1 MTKKKIGITD
11 TSKVERYVEWFSNED
26 LGGDVEVVVLKKN
39 SEEYTTCSGIVLS
52 GGVDVHPSLYDGDED
67 YPNADPFDL
76 DRDEFE
82 TKVYEFARNKKVPV
96 LAICRGMQLV
106 NVVEGG
112 TLIQDLGEGNAI
124 HRKEGGVDKVH
135 IVDVDSRT
143 FLGDVT
149 GAMMSNV
156 NSAHHQAVD
165 PQAIGRALTPNAFSR
180 DGTVE
185 GLEYKDKVGK
195 GFFLAVQWHPERM
208 EDRET
213 NLLSKPLKKAFISAV
228 RAF

>member
-11 TSKVERYVEWFSNED
+11 TSKVERYVEWFTKED
-26 LGGDVEVVVLKKN
+26 LGDDVEVVVLKKG
-39 SEEYTTCSGIVLS
+39 SDEFKHCSGIVLS

-82 TKVYEFARNKKVPV
+82 SEVYEFARGKKIPI

-112 TLIQDLGEGNAI
+112 TLIQDLGEGNAT
-124 HRKEGGVDKVH
+124 HRKESGVDKQH

-149 GAMMSNV
+149 GAMMANV

-165 PQAIGRALTPNAFSR
+165 PKGIGRALTPNAFSR

-185 GLEYKDKVGK
+185 GLEYKDKTGK

-208 EDRET
+208 EDREKS
-213 NLLSKPLKKAFISAV
+213 LLSKPLKRSLLSAA